1 MVNFNHCRPLG
12 ICGQEEGDIMERQLF
27 FLILVFGA
35 AYVVLD
41 EIKGRGVV
49 SGFFSAAFKEL

>member
-1 MVNFNHCRPLG
+1 
-12 ICGQEEGDIMERQLF
+12 MERQLF